1 MDVADSLEK
10 TRGVGNEERSMSVEA
25 NKALIRRLL
34 EAHAKG
40 DLDAL
45 EEMLAPDFVNH
56 SLLPGQVSGREGYIL
71 SVTEA
76 HLSRMFQGVH
86 PKFIALRYGGD
97 RRTRE
102 GGDV

>member
-1 MDVADSLEK
+1 MPGAQEK
-10 TRGVGNEERSMSVEA
+10 
-25 NKALIRRLL
+25 NKALVRRFY
-34 EAHAKG
+34 
-40 DLDAL
+40 LDTL
-45 EEMLAPDFVNH
+45 EELLAPDFVNH
-56 SLLPGQVSGREGYIL
+56 SLLPGQDPGREGYIL

-102 GGDV
+102 GGDVYRRIVRRLRSVPRDSGTPEGRF